1 MHFDKEKHV
10 IDENGSIKA
19 ALFKIDSNKDGI
31 IFTQSESG
39 KITGMATDGDIRR
52 GLLAGMTLE
61 DPISRCANSQF
72 VSANIKTSRETLIKK
87 LDGKIRVIPIFDELG
102 KLTNIVSRRNLPLEN
117 EKPIYIRARAPV
129 RMSFGGGG
137 SDLTHYFSEHSGAV
151 INSAISLYSHATMK
165 FRNDAKIIINST
177 DLNAKLVASDL
188 ECALSQE
195 SPFGL
200 VQSLLSVIRPQHG
213 FELHLN
219 SDFHVGSGLGG
230 SATLLAAVLGCFNL
244 VRKDQWTQHE
254 LVEIAFQAERLQF
267 GIAGGWQ
274 DQYASIFGGF
284 NFIEFHPEQNIISP
298 LLINPDV
305 CLELEESLILCD
317 TGIVHHSG
325 KIHHEQKQTML
336 SQSIQKMVAENVKL
350 SYDIRNHILRGE
362 LDQFGECLNKSWILK
377 RNFSPLITNSQI
389 DEIYNG
395 ALENGASGGKLLG
408 AGGGGYFV
416 FYVPPF
422 KKHKLSLYL
431 QSKGLTLQPFRFEP
445 SGLQAWSSRSNDKIT
460 VKN

>member
-1 MHFDKEKHV
+1 MHFEKDKYL
-10 IDENGSIKA
+10 IDEDVAIKLALIKIEANKNGV
-19 ALFKIDSNKDGI
+19 
-31 IFTQSESG
+31 IFIQSESG
-39 KITGMATDGDIRR
+39 KILGMATDGDIRR
-52 GLLAGMTLE
+52 GLLAGLTVE
-61 DPISRCANSQF
+61 DSISSCANFKF
-72 VSANIKTSRETLIKK
+72 VSADKNTSRETLIKK
-87 LDGKIRVIPIFDELG
+87 LDGKIRIIPIVDELG

-117 EKPIYIRARAPV
+117 EKPVYIRARAPV

-151 INSAISLYSHATMK
+151 INSAISLYSHATME
-165 FRNDAKIIINST
+165 FRNDAKIIINSI
-177 DLNAKLVASDL
+177 DLNAKLVANDL
-188 ECALSQE
+188 ESALSQE
-195 SPFGL
+195 SPLGL

-219 SDFHVGSGLGG
+219 SDFPVGSGLGG
-230 SATLLAAVLGCFNL
+230 SATLLAVVLGCFNL
-244 VRKDQWTQHE
+244 VRKDKWTQHE

-284 NFIEFHPEQNIISP
+284 NFIEFQPDQNIISP

-317 TGIVHHSG
+317 TGIAHHSG
-325 KIHHEQKQTML
+325 NIHHEQKQSML
-336 SQSIQKMVAENVKL
+336 DKSIQKMVAENVKL
-350 SYDIRNHILRGE
+350 SYNIRNHILRGE
-362 LDQFGECLNKSWILK
+362 LDQFGECLNRSWMLK
-377 RNFSPLITNSQI
+377 RNFSPLITNPQI

-395 ALENGASGGKLLG
+395 AIENGASGGKLLG

-422 KKHKLSLYL
+422 NKHKLTSYL
-431 QSKGLTLQPFRFEP
+431 QSKGLTLQPFRFES
-445 SGLQAWSSRSNDKIT
+445 SGLQAWSSRSNDK
-460 VKN
+460 

>member
-1 MHFDKEKHV
+1 MYFDKEQHT
-10 IDENGSIKA
+10 INENESIKL
-19 ALFKIDSNKDGI
+19 ALLKIDSNKNGI
-31 IFTQSESG
+31 IFTHSESG
-39 KITGMATDGDIRR
+39 KIMGIATDGDIRR

-72 VSANIKTSRETLIKK
+72 VSANTKTSRETLIKK
-87 LDGKIRVIPIFDELG
+87 LDGKIRIIPVFDEHG
-102 KLTNIVSRRNLPLEN
+102 NLTNIVSRRNLPLEN

-151 INSAISLYSHATMK
+151 INSAISLYSHAAMQ
-165 FRNDAKIIINST
+165 FRNDSKIIINST
-177 DLNAKLVASDL
+177 DLNARLIANDL
-188 ECALSQE
+188 ECALSQK

-200 VQSLLSVIRPQHG
+200 IQSLLSVIRPQHG

-219 SDFHVGSGLGG
+219 SDFSVGSGLGG
-230 SATLLAAVLGCFNL
+230 SATLLAAVLGCFNY

-254 LVEIAFQAERLQF
+254 LVEIAFQAERLQC

-274 DQYASIFGGF
+274 DQYASVFGGF
-284 NFIEFHPEQNIISP
+284 NFIEFQPDQNIISP
-298 LLINPDV
+298 LLINSDI

-317 TGIVHHSG
+317 TGIAHHSG

-336 SQSIQKMVAENVKL
+336 DKSIQKMVAENVKL
-350 SYDIRNHILRGE
+350 SYDIRNHIIRGK
-362 LDQFGECLNKSWILK
+362 LDQFGECLNRSWMLK
-377 RNFSPLITNSQI
+377 RNFSPQITNSQI

-395 ALENGASGGKLLG
+395 AIKNGAIGGKLLG

-422 KKHKLSLYL
+422 KKHKLTSYL
-431 QSKGLTLQPFRFEP
+431 QSKNLTLQPFRFEP
-445 SGLQAWSSRSNDKIT
+445 TGLQAWSSRSNDKT
-460 VKN
+460 TREN

>member
-1 MHFDKEKHV
+1 MHFDKEQHTIEEDV
-10 IDENGSIKA
+10 SIKS
-19 ALFKIDSNKDGI
+19 ALLKIDANKDGV
-31 IFTQSESG
+31 IFIQSEFG
-39 KITGMATDGDIRR
+39 KIMGIATDGDIRR

-61 DPISRCANSQF
+61 DPISRCANSNF
-72 VSANIKTSRETLIKK
+72 VSANLKTSRETLIKK
-87 LDGKIRVIPIFDELG
+87 LDGNIRVIPILDELG

-177 DLNAKLVASDL
+177 DLNTELVANDL
-188 ECALSQE
+188 DSALSQE
-195 SPFGL
+195 SPLGL
-200 VQSLLSVIRPQHG
+200 IQSLLSVIRPQYG

-219 SDFHVGSGLGG
+219 SDFSVGSGLGG

-274 DQYASIFGGF
+274 DQYASVFGGF
-284 NFIEFHPEQNIISP
+284 NFIEFQPDQNIISP

-317 TGIVHHSG
+317 TGIAHHSG

-336 SQSIQKMVAENVKL
+336 EKSIKKMVAENVKL

-362 LDQFGECLNKSWILK
+362 LDKFGKCLNRSWMLK

-395 ALENGASGGKLLG
+395 AIENGASGGKLLG

-422 KKHKLSLYL
+422 KKHKLTSYL
-431 QSKGLTLQPFRFEP
+431 KSKNLTLQPFRFEP
-445 SGLQAWSSRSNDKIT
+445 SGLQAWSSRSNDKT
-460 VKN
+460 TSEN